1 MTCSNIEHGISF
13 QLMFSFSTQTNRM
26 KVRLGEWNVRKQNER
41 LPHEDFSIEVVMLMM
56 MMMVLMMMMMML
68 MLMLRGMMM
77 RGVIAIDHFSRQST
91 STRGTAQQTS
101 EMMLPLSGLSLITL
115 SQLAIFSSKLSFQL
129 QIHSRCGFQGAHH
142 PCLSSWIQA
151 NKHLHFVSSSA
162 SGSSY
167 KNIYP

>member
-13 QLMFSFSTQTNRM
+13 HLMFSFSTQTHRM

-115 SQLAIFSSKLSFQL
+115 S
-129 QIHSRCGFQGAHH
+129 
-142 PCLSSWIQA
+142 
-151 NKHLHFVSSSA
+151 
-162 SGSSY
+162 
-167 KNIYP
+167 